1 LGIQQLLIEV
11 QEEGENFGLLLLR
24 VIGLIYGIMKA
35 DDFVGIAFNSLYL
48 FAPRFLQ
55 KISSILISMRLI
67 L

>member
-24 VIGLIYGIMKA
+24 FIGLIYGIMKA
-35 DDFVGIAFNSLYL
+35 DDFAGIAFNSLYL